1 MGYNQQVT
9 TKQLV
14 SILLFGL
21 LMIGLNIDTVGKAKR
36 SESSGESIVL
46 SQEEAV
52 TRVVNKVGRAVVSV
66 TARKEKTMDD
76 LFSNRTS
83 QQSNA
88 LGSGIIVAQ
97 QGYILTDYQVVKNAP
112 VINVRLSTGRRF
124 EAELVGTD
132 RQTDLAVIKIEA
144 DNLAVAPLGN
154 SNQIRLGQLA
164 IAIGSPYDL
173 ELRNTVTTGVITSIG
188 RKVESNNLYQQTNLL
203 AELIQTDAAINPGN
217 SGGPLLDSQGQVIG
231 INTEVLDNHGGISF
245 SIPINQAK
253 KIVDDLIKYGEV
265 KRPWMGVYGTKVN
278 EELKDYYALESKK
291 GVMVF
296 RVIIDSPADKA
307 GLEKGDIILE
317 ANRTKITSMR
327 MLNQIIKRRG
337 IDSEIRLL
345 VKKDRGDWRIITV
358 ELVAMPGQKQN
369 RNN

>member
-1 MGYNQQVT
+1 MGYNQQST

-14 SILLFGL
+14 IILLFGL
-21 LMIGLNIDTVGKAKR
+21 LLISLSIDTVGRAKR
-36 SESSGESIVL
+36 TESSGETIVL

-52 TRVVNKVGRAVVSV
+52 TRVVNEVGRAVVSV
-66 TARKEKTMDD
+66 TARKEKTMED

-83 QQSNA
+83 QQSNS
-88 LGSGIIVAQ
+88 LGSGIIISK
-97 QGYILTDYQVVKNAP
+97 QGYILTDYQVVKSAP
-112 VINVRLSTGRRF
+112 IINVKLSTGRRF
-124 EAELVGTD
+124 KAELIGTD

-144 DNLAVAPLGN
+144 DNLAVAPLGD

-188 RKVESNNLYQQTNLL
+188 RKAESNNLYQQTNLL
-203 AELIQTDAAINPGN
+203 PELIQTDTAINPGN

-231 INTEVLDNHGGISF
+231 IYTEVLDNRGGISF
-245 SIPINQAK
+245 SIPINRAK
-253 KIVDDLIKYGEV
+253 KIVDDLINYGKV
-265 KRPWMGVYGTKVN
+265 KRPWMGVYGTQVSQ
-278 EELKDYYALESKK
+278 ELKDYYALESER

-296 RVIIDSPADKA
+296 RVIIDSPAEKA

-317 ANRTKITSMR
+317 ANRTKITSMK

-337 IDSEIRLL
+337 IDSELRLL
-345 VKKDRGDWRIITV
+345 VKKDREDWRIINV
-358 ELVAMPGQKQN
+358 ELVAMPGQKTE
-369 RNN
+369 RNH